1 MKHIAVDFE
10 TSWTKERSIGT
21 HGTFGYLAH
30 PDTKIFMVAIYGD
43 GISYVGEPEGAPWDE
58 IRGNCVIAHNY
69 TFEQAVFRECE
80 RRGIIKEPLNET
92 GFCTADLSAYL
103 QVPRN
108 LLGAARELL
117 GVALDKTT
125 RDKFKGKD
133 FDTLPQEVQI
143 EIANYA
149 LMDAKA
155 CYCIWR
161 EFHHLWP
168 EHERRLSDHTRLM
181 GQRGVGLDIEAVRS
195 GIRHLKEVLWEVEK
209 GIPWSG
215 DAPIM
220 SLPAMRDACRKAS
233 IPAPE
238 STAKNDE
245 SFQVWSQTYA
255 DRVPFVAAVAR
266 YRSVNRTLA
275 VLEAMEAR
283 HNKGSLQFG
292 LKYYGAHTGRWS
304 GDSGYN
310 IQNQKKGEVEGVNL
324 RQCLIARPGK
334 KLVVADYS
342 QIEARVSLFYA
353 QDTERLELVRQG
365 MCLYEAAARRSL
377 GYNLNIP
384 LKEAAKKDP
393 KYADLR
399 QFSKARELSLGFGVG
414 KEKFRAYAKTV
425 AGIDLTAEEAEKAV
439 KDWRASNPNF
449 PKLWSRLEQGM
460 RLSRKDPYFEVELP
474 SGRFLRYFDVANM
487 DGLTARVERGGTRL
501 HFYGAKIFENIV
513 QATARC
519 LFAEA
524 ILRIENAGFPV
535 VFHCH
540 DEIVVEVPE
549 EGAGQSQKEIER
561 LMCITPAWAEG
572 LPVGVE
578 SQLSDRYEK

>member
-1 MKHIAVDFE
+1 MKPIAVDFE
-10 TSWTKERSIGT
+10 TSWTKDRSIGT
-21 HGTFGYLAH
+21 HGTFNYLSH
-30 PDTKIFMVAIYGD
+30 PETKIFMVAIYGD
-43 GISYVGEPEGAPWDE
+43 GVSYVGEPEDAPWDE
-58 IRGNCVIAHNY
+58 VRGNLVIAHNY
-69 TFEQAVFRECE
+69 TFEHAVFRECE

-92 GFCTADLSAYL
+92 GFCTADMSAYL
-103 QVPRN
+103 QAPRN

-117 GVALDKTT
+117 GVSLDKTT

-133 FDTLPQEVQI
+133 FDTLPIDIQL
-143 EIANYA
+143 EISNYA

-155 CYCIWR
+155 CFHLYKR
-161 EFHHLWP
+161 YHHLWP
-168 EHERRLSDHTRLM
+168 EHEQKLSDHTRLM
-181 GQRGVGLDIEAVRS
+181 GRRGVGLDVDAVRN
-195 GIRHLKEVLWEVEK
+195 GIQHLKQVLWEVEK
-209 GIPWSG
+209 QIPWSSE
-215 DAPIM
+215 APIM
-220 SLPAMRDACRKAS
+220 SIPAMHAACRKAN

-238 STAKNDE
+238 STAKNNE
-245 SFQVWSQTYA
+245 SFQVWSQEYA
-255 DRVPFVAAVAR
+255 DKVPFVASLAR

-283 HNKGSLQFG
+283 QKDGSLQFG

-310 IQNQKKGEVEGVNL
+310 IQNQKKGEVEGINL

-353 QDTERLELVRQG
+353 QDHERLEMVRNG

-377 GYNLNIP
+377 GYDLPIP

-393 KYADLR
+393 KWGDLR

-414 KEKFRAYAKTV
+414 KDKFRSYAKTV
-425 AGIDLTAEEAEKAV
+425 AGIDLTSEEAEKAV
-439 KDWRASNPNF
+439 REWRASNPAF
-449 PKLWSRLEQGM
+449 PKLWSKLEQGM
-460 RLSRKDPYFEVELP
+460 RMSRNDTFELELP
-474 SGRFLRYFDVANM
+474 SGRVLRYFEVANM
-487 DGLTARVERGGTRL
+487 NGLTAKTERGGIRL
-501 HFYGAKIFENIV
+501 HFYGAKIFENLV

-524 ILRIENAGFPV
+524 ILRIESAGFPV

-549 EGAGQSQKEIER
+549 EDAGQSQKEIER
-561 LMCITPAWAEG
+561 LMCITPEWAST

>member
-30 PDTKIFMVAIYGD
+30 PETKIFMVAIYGE

-133 FDTLPQEVQI
+133 FDTLPQEVQL

-155 CYCIWR
+155 CYLIWR
-161 EFHHLWP
+161 QYHHLWP
-168 EHERRLSDHTRLM
+168 EHERRLSDHTRMM
-181 GQRGVGLDIEAVRS
+181 GQRGVGLDVEAVCG
-195 GIRHLKEVLWEVEK
+195 GIRHLKEVLWAVEK
-209 GIPWSG
+209 EIPWSA
-215 DAPIM
+215 DSPIM
-220 SLPAMRDACRKAS
+220 SLPAMRNACRKAG

-255 DRVPFVAAVAR
+255 DQVPFVASVAR

-275 VLEAMEAR
+275 VLEAMNAR
-283 HNKGSLQFG
+283 NNNGSLQFG

-324 RQCLIARPGK
+324 RQCLVARPGK

-353 QDTERLELVRQG
+353 QDKGRLELVRQG

-377 GYNLNIP
+377 GYNLDIP
-384 LKEAAKKDP
+384 LKEAAKKNP

-414 KEKFRAYAKTV
+414 AVKFRAYAKTV
-425 AGIDLTAEEAEKAV
+425 AGINLTAEEAEKAV

-449 PKLWSRLEQGM
+449 PKLWSKLEQGM
-460 RLSRKDPYFEVELP
+460 RNSRKDPYFEVELP
-474 SGRFLRYFDVANM
+474 SGRCLRYFDVANM
-487 DGLTARVERGGTRL
+487 DGLTARVERGGPRL

-524 ILRIENAGFPV
+524 ILRIENAGLPV

-540 DEIVVEVPE
+540 DEIAVEVPE
-549 EGAGQSQKEIER
+549 EGAGQFQKEIER